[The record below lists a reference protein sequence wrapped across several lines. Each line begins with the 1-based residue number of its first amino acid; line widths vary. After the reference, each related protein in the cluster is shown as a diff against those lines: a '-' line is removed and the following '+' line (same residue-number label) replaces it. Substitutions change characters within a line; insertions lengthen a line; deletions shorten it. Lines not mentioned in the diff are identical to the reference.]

1 VGIFEGRIYLLN
13 VLRQRLDYP
22 DLKRAVRTQ
31 AELYKATMI
40 LIEDRASDS
49 QLIQELID
57 KGLYAVTRYAPEGDE
72 QMRLYAQTAMIEN
85 GFVYLPND
93 APWLAEY
100 IHELLTFPNSK
111 FDDQVNSTS
120 QALDW
125 IKQHSRTDAVW
136 MYIDKESTL
145 DDHRTG
151 ESAETIA
158 EKRRIPLG
166 RVKKWIAE
174 EQQNSSQSGLAVL
187 EQLKEQ
193 LRQFCP
199 ACGKE
204 IVTEYIPVR
213 GRNYHSWC
221 V

>member
-1 VGIFEGRIYLLN
+1 V
-13 VLRQRLDYP
+13 
-22 DLKRAVRTQ
+22 
-31 AELYKATMI
+31 I
-40 LIEDRASDS
+40 LIEDRASGT

-57 KGLYAVTRYAPEGDE
+57 EGLYAVTRYAPEGDK

-85 GFVYLPND
+85 GFVYFPKE

-100 IHELLTFPNSK
+100 IHELLTFPHSK
-111 FDDQVNSTS
+111 FDDQVDSTS

-125 IKQHSRTDAVW
+125 IKQHSRPDAVW

-145 DDHRTG
+145 DDHRAG
-151 ESAETIA
+151 DSAETIA
-158 EKRRIPLG
+158 ERRRIPLG

-174 EQQNSSQSGLAVL
+174 EQENPPQSGLAAL
-187 EQLKEQ
+187 ERLVEQ

-204 IVTEYIPVR
+204 IVGDYIPVR
-213 GRNYHSWC
+213 GKNYHPCC